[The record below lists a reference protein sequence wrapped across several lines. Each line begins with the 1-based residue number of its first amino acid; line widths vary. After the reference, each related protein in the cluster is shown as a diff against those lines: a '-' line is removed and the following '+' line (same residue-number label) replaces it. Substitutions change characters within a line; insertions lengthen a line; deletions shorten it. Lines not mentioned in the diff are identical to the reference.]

1 MQHSRENVRAPA
13 VAGAFYPGHPQQL
26 KTAVERFLV
35 RTLAP
40 LTPMAVI
47 VPHAGYIYSGATAGK
62 TFACVDLPRRLVIL
76 CPNHTGWGEPLSCM
90 ASGRWS
96 TPLGEVPVDEA
107 LAASLMAEVPGLAD
121 DPSAHRREHAVEVQL
136 PFLQVM
142 LGDFRFVPIC
152 VGTHDYAD
160 LEALGLGMARALRA
174 SEDPA
179 CIVVSSDMNH
189 YEDAK
194 TNRTKDDLALAAL
207 EKRDP
212 RGLHSVVL
220 SRHISLCGFAP
231 AVSALVACNE
241 MGADR
246 VELVDY
252 THSGMVTGDDD
263 QVVSYAGLRI
273 YKEGA

>member
-13 VAGAFYPGHPQQL
+13 VAGAFYPSHPQQL

-35 RTLAP
+35 RTLDP
-40 LTPMAVI
+40 LKPLAVV

-62 TFACVDLPRRLVIL
+62 TFACVELPKRLVIL
-76 CPNHTGWGEPLSCM
+76 CPNHTGWGESLSCM

-96 TPLGEVPVDEA
+96 TPLGEVSVDEE
-107 LAASLMAEVPGLAD
+107 LAKALMAEVPGLAD
-121 DPSAHRREHAVEVQL
+121 DPSAHRREHAIEVQL

-142 LGDFRFVPIC
+142 LGDFRFVPVC
-152 VGTHDYAD
+152 VGTHDYPA
-160 LEALGLGMARALRA
+160 LEALGLGMARALGA
-174 SEDPA
+174 LGEPSA
-179 CIVVSSDMNH
+179 IVVSSDMNH

-212 RGLHSVVL
+212 KGLHSVVL
-220 SRHISLCGFAP
+220 SRHISMCGFAP
-231 AVSALVACNE
+231 AVAALVACNE
-241 MGADR
+241 VGADR